1 MKVTAFIRKTSAK
14 NNVTDLARVYFRV
27 RDIGGV
33 DIKAASELSIN
44 PNHWSPERQGYKPR
58 VALVSEEK
66 KNAFDRD
73 IQQIT
78 HLITREYSRGV
89 DGNWLKGLIEEY
101 HHPNINARGGN
112 KAEEYLLS
120 YQIQKY
126 VDETPL
132 AFESRKH
139 HLDNLNKVLRYE
151 HFRHEVMHQR
161 GFHLCIDSITADDIR
176 DFKFWLQE
184 EHKYVDMYPVFY
196 QNEVRRNV
204 EQVRSENS
212 MSGSLYRIRTV
223 VKWCIK
229 RGLTRNNPFDQ
240 YQIAQPMYGDPFYLT
255 LEERDKVYYA
265 DLSGMGASYPVYRDI
280 FMFQCLIGCR
290 VSDLNRLT
298 KANIVDGCVEYIPQ
312 KTKLE
317 HAGTVRVP
325 LNQKALDI
333 LERYKDLE
341 EALLP
346 RFSHFGYNKKIK
358 EILKY
363 VGIDRMVRV
372 LDPKTREDV
381 ARPLYE
387 VATTHTARKTFIGN
401 LYKQVKDPNL
411 IASMSGHSEGS
422 RAFARYRKIDDEMK
436 KELVNLLD

>member
-44 PNHWSPERQGYKPR
+44 PNHWCPERQGYKPR

-126 VDETPL
+126 VDETSL

-151 HFRHEVMHQR
+151 RFRHEVMHQR
-161 GFHLCIDSITADDIR
+161 GFHLCIDSITAEDIR

-184 EHKYVDMYPVFY
+184 EHKDVNMYPVFY
-196 QNEVRRNV
+196 RNEVRR
-204 EQVRSENS
+204 
-212 MSGSLYRIRTV
+212 MSSRYVPRTA
-223 VKWCIK
+223 C
-229 RGLTRNNPFDQ
+229 REACTAFAPSSN
-240 YQIAQPMYGDPFYLT
+240 
-255 LEERDKVYYA
+255 
-265 DLSGMGASYPVYRDI
+265 GASSVALHEIILSTNTRSRSP
-280 FMFQCLIGCR
+280 C
-290 VSDLNRLT
+290 
-298 KANIVDGCVEYIPQ
+298 
-312 KTKLE
+312 
-317 HAGTVRVP
+317 TV
-325 LNQKALDI
+325 
-333 LERYKDLE
+333 
-341 EALLP
+341 
-346 RFSHFGYNKKIK
+346 
-358 EILKY
+358 
-363 VGIDRMVRV
+363 
-372 LDPKTREDV
+372 TRS
-381 ARPLYE
+381 
-387 VATTHTARKTFIGN
+387 T
-401 LYKQVKDPNL
+401 
-411 IASMSGHSEGS
+411 
-422 RAFARYRKIDDEMK
+422 
-436 KELVNLLD
+436 

>member
-66 KNAFDRD
+66 KNAFDKD

-151 HFRHEVMHQR
+151 RFRHEVMHQR

-212 MSGSLYRIRTV
+212 MSGSLYRVRTV
-223 VKWCIK
+223 IKWCIK

-280 FMFQCLIGCR
+280 FMLQCLIGCR
-290 VSDLNRLT
+290 VSDLSRLT

-317 HAGTVRVP
+317 HAGRIPV
-325 LNQKALDI
+325 
-333 LERYKDLE
+333 Y
-341 EALLP
+341 
-346 RFSHFGYNKKIK
+346 S
-358 EILKY
+358 
-363 VGIDRMVRV
+363 V
-372 LDPKTREDV
+372 L
-381 ARPLYE
+381 
-387 VATTHTARKTFIGN
+387 
-401 LYKQVKDPNL
+401 
-411 IASMSGHSEGS
+411 
-422 RAFARYRKIDDEMK
+422 
-436 KELVNLLD
+436 

>member
-44 PNHWSPERQGYKPR
+44 PNHWCPERQGYKPR

-126 VDETPL
+126 VDETSL

-151 HFRHEVMHQR
+151 RFRQEVMHQR
-161 GFHLCIDSITADDIR
+161 GFHLCIDSITAEDIR

-196 QNEVRRNV
+196 RNEVRRNV

-223 VKWCIK
+223 IKWCIK

-255 LEERDKVYYA
+255 LEERDKV
-265 DLSGMGASYPVYRDI
+265 
-280 FMFQCLIGCR
+280 
-290 VSDLNRLT
+290 
-298 KANIVDGCVEYIPQ
+298 
-312 KTKLE
+312 
-317 HAGTVRVP
+317 
-325 LNQKALDI
+325 
-333 LERYKDLE
+333 
-341 EALLP
+341 
-346 RFSHFGYNKKIK
+346 
-358 EILKY
+358 
-363 VGIDRMVRV
+363 
-372 LDPKTREDV
+372 
-381 ARPLYE
+381 
-387 VATTHTARKTFIGN
+387 
-401 LYKQVKDPNL
+401 
-411 IASMSGHSEGS
+411 
-422 RAFARYRKIDDEMK
+422 
-436 KELVNLLD
+436 